1 MSTYL
6 TEKNLGEYL
15 NAIFETEFINN
26 MQIGKYRV
34 DWYSPKLSIG
44 VEFDGYR
51 HYNDSMTQYRD
62 KLKDSFL
69 QSLDITVM
77 RIPYFIQ
84 LSKETIN
91 SLLLF
96 KGSFNREW
104 QQKYPHG
111 FIDPKALKPAD
122 FNEIGVRRF
131 LRDLDKIQLTVRDEI
146 INSLIDRAQEV
157 KLKISDAEKLNT
169 VIPLSVTQEFIQNID
184 FSNREELLYNLQMN
198 LLI

>member
-1 MSTYL
+1 MSNYL

-15 NAIFETEFINN
+15 TIIFKTEFINN

-51 HYNDSMTQYRD
+51 HYNDAMTQSRD

-69 QSLDITVM
+69 QSLGIIVM

-84 LSKETIN
+84 LSTETIN

-96 KGSFNREW
+96 KGSFNTPW
-104 QQKYPHG
+104 QQEYPHG
-111 FIDPKALKPAD
+111 FIDPKTLKPAD

-157 KLKISDAEKLNT
+157 KLKISDAEKLNII
-169 VIPLSVTQEFIQNID
+169 VPLSLTQDFIQTVN
-184 FSNREELLYNLQMN
+184 FSNREELLNNLQMN